1 MKIYDSLSDDT
12 CELKDHHVSIYNCG
26 PTVYND
32 VHIGNVRP
40 LITFDVL
47 HRFLRYSKFDVQ
59 YLHNITDIDDKIIV
73 KAKQEHK
80 TESEIA
86 AHFYQR
92 YLEINKALNILPMTM
107 PKVSDNIHG
116 IIEYIGKLLK
126 ANAAYETNGDVY
138 FDISSDTTYGILSHQ
153 NIPEL
158 LNGARKSNAENK
170 KSPLDFA
177 L

>member
-1 MKIYDSLSDDT
+1 M
-12 CELKDHHVSIYNCG
+12 
-26 PTVYND
+26 
-32 VHIGNVRP
+32 
-40 LITFDVL
+40 
-47 HRFLRYSKFDVQ
+47 KFDVQ

-86 AHFYQR
+86 LLYYEH
-92 YLEINKALNILPMTM
+92 YLDINKALNVLPMVM
-107 PKVSDNIHG
+107 PKVSESIPG
-116 IIEYIGKLLK
+116 IIEYIEKLLK
-126 ANAAYETNGDVY
+126 ANAAYEVDGDVY
-138 FDISSDTTYGILSHQ
+138 FDISSDPTYGILSHQ
-153 NIPEL
+153 NTQEL